1 MTISPGNKYP
11 RAFIDVKFGAGKS
24 SPLTAPR
31 TVLIMGYQ
39 ALVGPSQGS
48 ALPNVVYPIPS
59 VDDAIALFGGGSEI
73 HQGADAA
80 LDQVLDTTLYG
91 VAFAEVA
98 NPAMASATSFSQW
111 TLTPT
116 GASVI
121 GGVFY
126 LIVDGVEFP
135 VSILDGMS
143 VADQLTAIYAEIGK
157 YKNLPVWM
165 PAAPS
170 STTLGFRTKHTG
182 LRSNQH
188 VIRFRVEGITGTS
201 YAITQTVT
209 AVNDG
214 NPQTCFDAI
223 NQQDFDY
230 IVCAA
235 TEPAPGA
242 SPNPGITRFINNV
255 NSRAQPLV
263 GLRGVLVCAMKDSY
277 ANVVTNALG
286 VNAHRCFLLWCRDA
300 EDFSMR
306 IAARYAAAIALGT
319 SSDPTAN
326 LCNTA
331 MVNLIGPQLKSSWIS
346 EQEAT
351 QALNN
356 GITPLRFN
364 RQGSCYVTR
373 PITSRFQDLN
383 GNPDYRTLDIGK
395 VLEPDYI
402 ADYLASDIPVTWA
415 GYKLRDD
422 DPNDLGQPLD
432 KVCTPKLFK
441 SYLAGILRTEYSLNR
456 LKNPEP
462 YINGDGSGSIQGVLR
477 CYIHPVVGWRI
488 VADMP
493 ADVIDIFAQQEITV
507 RQVG

>member
-1 MTISPGNKYP
+1 MSISPGNKYP

-24 SPLTAPR
+24 SPLSAPR
-31 TVLIMGYQ
+31 TILVMGYQ
-39 ALVGPSQGS
+39 ALVGPSLGT
-48 ALPNVVYPIPS
+48 ALPLVWYPCPS

-73 HQGADAA
+73 HQGVDAV
-80 LDQVLDTTLYG
+80 LDQVLDSTVYAI
-91 VAFAEVA
+91 AFPEVA
-98 NPAMASATSFSQW
+98 DPTSASASSFSQW
-111 TLTPT
+111 VLTPT
-116 GASVI
+116 LASVI

-126 LIVDGVEFP
+126 LIIDGVEYP
-135 VSILDGMS
+135 IAINDTMS
-143 VADQLTAIYAEIGK
+143 VADQLTAIYTEMAK
-157 YKNLPVWM
+157 YKNLPIWM
-165 PAAPS
+165 PAVAT
-170 STTLGFRTKHTG
+170 STTLTFRAKHTG
-182 LRSNQH
+182 LRANQH
-188 VIRFRVEGITGTS
+188 VIRFRVEAITNTS
-201 YAITQTVT
+201 YAIVQTPT

-223 NQQDFDY
+223 GAQDFDY
-230 IVCAA
+230 IVIAA
-235 TEPAPGA
+235 TETAPSGNA
-242 SPNPGITRFINNV
+242 SVGITKYATNV
-255 NSRAQPLV
+255 NNRAQALI
-263 GLRGVLVCAMKDSY
+263 GLRGVLVCAQKGSY
-277 ANVVTNALG
+277 ASTITNSLG
-286 VNAHRCFLLWCRDA
+286 VNAHRVWLPWVRNA

-306 IAARYAAAIALGT
+306 IAGRYAAALAAGT

-326 LCNTA
+326 LCNTPLT
-331 MVNLIGPQLKSSWIS
+331 NLIGPLLKSDWIT

-356 GITPLRFN
+356 GVTPLRFS
-364 RQGSCYVTR
+364 RQGACYVTR

-432 KVCTPKLFK
+432 KVCTPKAFK
-441 SYLAGILRTEYSLNR
+441 SYLAGILRTEYALNR

-488 VADMP
+488 VADIP